1 MDKGRT
7 IVLATRNQ
15 GKIAEFKGLL
25 KGFDIML
32 KGLQDFGP
40 LPNVIEDGQTFE
52 ENAYKKARSIAGYLG
67 LPALADD
74 SGLVVE
80 ALGGAPGIY
89 SARFAGEG
97 ASDEENNLKLLKKM
111 RDKSERKAFFQTVI
125 VLAVPSGPALVYE
138 GLCEGEITREPA
150 GESGFGYDPVFFYPP
165 LEKTFAQMSGQEK
178 NLVSHR
184 GKAMAEFR
192 NEFDKT
198 MIWLFQRLAE
208 ESTKQRKMEICVGKS
223 SSRKE
228 KN

>member
-1 MDKGRT
+1 MDEGRT

-25 KGFDIML
+25 KGFDIRV
-32 KGLQDFGP
+32 KGLEDFGP
-40 LPNVIEDGQTFE
+40 LPDVIEDGQTFE
-52 ENAYKKARSIAGYLG
+52 ENAYKKAHSIARYLG
-67 LPALADD
+67 FPALADD

-97 ASDEENNLKLLKKM
+97 ASDEENTLKLLKKM

-125 VLAVPSGPALVYE
+125 VLAVQSGPALVYE

-150 GESGFGYDPVFFYPP
+150 REGGFGYDPVFYYPP
-165 LEKTFAQMSGQEK
+165 FEKTFAQMSGQEK

-192 NEFDKT
+192 NEFDKI
-198 MIWLFQRLAE
+198 MIWLSQRLAE
-208 ESTKQRKMEICVGKS
+208 ASAKKHKVEVCMGKS
-223 SSRKE
+223 SNRKE